1 MEQCKRREICCDET
15 KQIIYRNGGRSAELF
30 DLEKEKC
37 SNLHDTWMDYDGHS
51 KMWYNEY
58 NRNLLFVASFH
69 RNNSMECMDVRCDK
83 KWRIIRVP
91 HKQHSLSSMFGV
103 TLAEGTLSARL
114 CI

>member
-1 MEQCKRREICCDET
+1 
-15 KQIIYRNGGRSAELF
+15 
-30 DLEKEKC
+30 
-37 SNLHDTWMDYDGHS
+37 MDYDGHS

-69 RNNSMECMDVRCDK
+69 SNNSMECIDVRCDK

-91 HKQHSLSSMFGV
+91 DKQHSLSSMFGIK
-103 TLAEGTLSARL
+103 LKEGILSARL